1 MVNVIENM
9 SVSWSILRKL
19 YNLPRIV
26 LKRSTGISSDGYVR
40 YKYTAQLYVD
50 VEKRF
55 DEGQLK
61 YKKHPGIRRTYVQ
74 LPQELQTAAEKVINS
89 SGLHVNHLENES
101 VNFCNLLW
109 SRKIPVE
116 ESELQEKALL
126 LEQEELEKDYN
137 KSQES
142 TTEENAKL
150 EQSRKDRVL
159 YKLKRTVYHWKPI
172 DYTSH
177 QGLLYLAGRLAPDYA
192 SLVQIFSEV
201 KKQDPEF
208 KPKTVF
214 DFGSGVGSTMWAAN
228 SAWGES
234 IGEYFCV
241 DVSSNM
247 NNLAHLLVQGKFDSV
262 VCYNNCYCTV

>member
-1 MVNVIENM
+1 MDEFI
-9 SVSWSILRKL
+9 SV
-19 YNLPRIV
+19 
-26 LKRSTGISSDGYVR
+26 
-40 YKYTAQLYVD
+40 
-50 VEKRF
+50 F
-55 DEGQLK
+55 
-61 YKKHPGIRRTYVQ
+61 
-74 LPQELQTAAEKVINS
+74 
-89 SGLHVNHLENES
+89 
-101 VNFCNLLW
+101 F
-109 SRKIPVE
+109 IPVE

-247 NNLAHLLVQGKFDSV
+247 NNLAHLLVQGGDVNGRMFMNGIYFRQFLPASNEV
-262 VCYNNCYCTV
+262 RRALFNCKCQLYGYTWRMTCQFMPIHTKLREVSNRHQLLK